1 MAEGILYKV
10 DMRLRPSGRQG
21 PVAAALDGFVRYQ
34 AEEAW
39 TWEHLALT
47 RARVV
52 AGPGE
57 LTDSVMKAMSE
68 LQRAGV
74 ARVALA
80 VKSGG

>member
-21 PVAAALDGFVRYQ
+21 PVATSLAAFRRYQ

-52 AGPGE
+52 AGPAGARRPRWPRRSRE
-57 LTDSVMKAMSE
+57 VLG
-68 LQRAGV
+68 RA
-74 ARVALA
+74 ARRRH
-80 VKSGG
+80 GR